1 MGDKGMKKIIIT
13 LKQGY
18 DDLKFEFNNFALANV
33 FINDA
38 MEHTVDIVG
47 EKGKIKLQ
55 AIIETEE
62 TEESEEN

>member
-1 MGDKGMKKIIIT
+1 MGDKGMKKIIVT

-18 DDLKFEFNNFALANV
+18 DDLKFEFTNFALANV

-38 MEHTVDIVG
+38 LEHTVDIVND
-47 EKGKIKLQ
+47 KGTLKLQ

-62 TEESEEN
+62 IEESEEN